1 MKFVKLWKIFS
12 DGLLTFTSKMYIM
25 TFKFVSKTQVD
36 LCTTEPQI
44 MGVIKRES
52 KLLRANKKNGKLITC
67 IYSVHCY
74 V

>member
-52 KLLRANKKNGKLITC
+52 KLQWQAHHIFCALLCMTC
-67 IYSVHCY
+67 TDGC
-74 V
+74 